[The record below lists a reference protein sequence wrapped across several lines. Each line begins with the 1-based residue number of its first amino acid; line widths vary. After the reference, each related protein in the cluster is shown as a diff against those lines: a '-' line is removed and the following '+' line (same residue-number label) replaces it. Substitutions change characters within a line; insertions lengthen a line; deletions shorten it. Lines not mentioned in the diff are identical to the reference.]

1 MDWNSGFQTTWGDT
15 SGSIMGG
22 RANQQVE
29 FQSSIPASQ
38 LRAKL
43 LLVFLIRGLQKSL
56 QGEILKYTFTI
67 LELLILINP
76 QSPINIDNWHLVLG
90 GLDWLV
96 FLSKIHILDSC
107 KSLCS
112 YGKFSLSF
120 TFKSFAWLYLGMCSI
135 YFQWTIFKLQTQIFI

>member
-1 MDWNSGFQTTWGDT
+1 
-15 SGSIMGG
+15 MGG
-22 RANQQVE
+22 RANQHVK

-56 QGEILKYTFTI
+56 QGEILKYAFTI
-67 LELLILINP
+67 LEFLILINP
-76 QSPINIDNWHLVLG
+76 QSPVNIDNWHLVLG
-90 GLDWLV
+90 GLAWLV
-96 FLSKIHILDSC
+96 FLSKIHILDSY

-120 TFKSFAWLYLGMCSI
+120 TFKSFAWLYLVMCSI
-135 YFQWTIFKLQTQIFI
+135 YFQ